1 MVGGGWATVMERM
14 IQVFTT
20 TGEGKTVALT
30 EAEKI
35 IQDTYNDRI
44 GGLVID
50 LRTNQV
56 IWHIS
61 PNVEKIMVVQML
73 GGG

>member
-1 MVGGGWATVMERM
+1 MERM

-20 TGEGKTVALT
+20 TGESRTVTLA

-35 IQDTYNDRI
+35 VRETYDDQV
-44 GGLVID
+44 GGLIVD
-50 LRTNQV
+50 LRTNKV
-56 IWHIS
+56 IWDIG
-61 PNVEKIMVVQML
+61 PDVVKIMVVQML

>member
-1 MVGGGWATVMERM
+1 MERM

-20 TGEGKTVALT
+20 TGEGKTVTLT

-44 GGLVID
+44 GGLVVD